1 MPRDAAVGAE
11 GARPRGER
19 VFTWPLAVFLA
30 GVTAVLSGAAF
41 AKLRSPA
48 VDEAV
53 RLLADGDLDGEE
65 RTGMLRHL
73 LAGALRS
80 SEPREHWA
88 GLLAAVSLGD
98 GDGHAALQARIAA
111 GPAGWLPAAED
122 REWLALGDPML
133 RNVLAAT
140 IAAAEGRAPDAAVAW
155 RQVAAQSRLTGHTF
169 AAGLA
174 AAALR

>member
-1 MPRDAAVGAE
+1 MRLDAGGGDTGRMPRDAAVGAE

-98 GDGHAALQARIAA
+98 GDGHAALQARI
-111 GPAGWLPAAED
+111 
-122 REWLALGDPML
+122 
-133 RNVLAAT
+133 
-140 IAAAEGRAPDAAVAW
+140 GRTEKSKVIAVA
-155 RQVAAQSRLTGHTF
+155 
-169 AAGLA
+169 
-174 AAALR
+174 